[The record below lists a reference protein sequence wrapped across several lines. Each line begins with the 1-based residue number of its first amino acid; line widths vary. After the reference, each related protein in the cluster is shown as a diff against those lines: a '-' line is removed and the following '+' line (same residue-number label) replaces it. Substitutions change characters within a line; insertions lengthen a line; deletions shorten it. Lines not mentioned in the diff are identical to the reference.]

1 MLLLLGG
8 SRAFISICWLDCP
21 PTPAKRAILEPAP
34 FGMGTPQLY
43 GPLINT
49 DEFLALH
56 FDRRTQQTTRMIIK
70 SNPIAAAGI
79 IMYSQLMS

>member
-1 MLLLLGG
+1 
-8 SRAFISICWLDCP
+8 
-21 PTPAKRAILEPAP
+21 
-34 FGMGTPQLY
+34 MGTPQLY